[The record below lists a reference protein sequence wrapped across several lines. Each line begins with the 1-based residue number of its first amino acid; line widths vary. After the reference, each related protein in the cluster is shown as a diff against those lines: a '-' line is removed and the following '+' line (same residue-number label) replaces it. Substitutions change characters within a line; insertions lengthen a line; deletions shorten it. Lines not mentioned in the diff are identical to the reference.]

1 MRKKNAVWQQ
11 IDSVSSINFVTMQE
25 LQKLLALCVN
35 LHTLTFKNR

>member
-11 IDSVSSINFVTMQE
+11 IDSVSINFVTMQE